1 MNIVET
7 RALTKTYGRKRAVSG
22 MNLHVQRGDIYGF
35 VGKNG
40 AGKSTAMKMIAGLV
54 QPTEG
59 EIILFGNAPATPCH
73 PERSGAAAQPKDL
86 RAPSSAFR
94 ASAKASAETLA
105 GASAATSARI
115 GALIEAPGLL
125 PNLSAYENLMVKA
138 LAQGVVDAPARCRET
153 LSLVGLSAT
162 GRKRVKG
169 FSLGMKQRLGLALA
183 LIGSP
188 DLLLLDEPLNGLD
201 PEATRSIRN
210 LLVRLNQAFGITI
223 IISSHVLDQLDR
235 VATRYG
241 VIADGVLV
249 RELTA
254 AQVQAECSE
263 SLRVRTLRPETA
275 LVLLQERFPQVTFRA
290 LPDGALVLT
299 GPFDAQAVSKALHDA
314 DHTVVEFSTMRRDL
328 EEYFVELMDG
338 GAKEGVRH
346 V

>member
-7 RALTKTYGRKRAVSG
+7 RALTKAYGRKRAVSA

-59 EIILFGNAPATPCH
+59 EIILFGDDT
-73 PERSGAAAQPKDL
+73 
-86 RAPSSAFR
+86 
-94 ASAKASAETLA
+94 
-105 GASAATSARI
+105 SAATYARI

-138 LAQGVVDAPARCRET
+138 LAQGIVDAPARCRET

-314 DHTVVEFSTMRRDL
+314 DHTIVEFSAIRRDL

-338 GAKEGVRH
+338 GAKKGVQH